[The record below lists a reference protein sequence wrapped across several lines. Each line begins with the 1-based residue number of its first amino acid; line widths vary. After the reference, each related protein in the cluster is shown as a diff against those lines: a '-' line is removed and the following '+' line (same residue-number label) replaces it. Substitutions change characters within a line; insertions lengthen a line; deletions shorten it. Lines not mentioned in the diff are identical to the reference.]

1 MALLDFLGTLFGI
14 PHEVLGLTV
23 LAWGNSVGDLS
34 TNLTMAKR
42 GLSNMAMTACFAG
55 PVFNILVALGVGFM
69 QYLSANGL
77 SSTTVRLEASH
88 PLLSS
93 SFQLGAISHLSSA
106 LPVALVLACLSFHFS
121 RMLWSYLTSE
131 QSTTCCP
138 HSACFPFAVYR
149 SFGAISH
156 TSEQSTI
163 LQRPQRGPL
172 SHLII
177 IGSLTCG

>member
-55 PVFNILVALGVGFM
+55 PVFNILVALSVGFM

-77 SSTTVRLEASH
+77 SSTAVRLEASH
-88 PLLSS
+88 P
-93 SFQLGAISHLSSA
+93 
-106 LPVALVLACLSFHFS
+106 
-121 RMLWSYLTSE
+121 
-131 QSTTCCP
+131 
-138 HSACFPFAVYR
+138 
-149 SFGAISH
+149 
-156 TSEQSTI
+156 
-163 LQRPQRGPL
+163 
-172 SHLII
+172 
-177 IGSLTCG
+177 SL